1 MRLLGTPAGSA
12 VEPAAADFA
21 ERMSLWFNA
30 FDAIRLQAVHQAV
43 RGVAPAAARAPAAS
57 SRSLDDDLYR
67 VRSVLARAIAQDP
80 LPASAAADADY
91 APFQQRHAELQRQ
104 MTLMIP
110 PLRDHVRQAV
120 SRVSPRL
127 RQLALLDA
135 ALQEMLAD
143 REQALWPTAA
153 GLLQRRF
160 DALRTA
166 PATDGDAA
174 GDDWLARFRQEWH
187 EALRAELDLRLA
199 PVAGLLAAL
208 RNESEPES

>member
-1 MRLLGTPAGSA
+1 MRLLGTPAGIA
-12 VEPAAADFA
+12 VEPSGADFA
-21 ERMSLWFNA
+21 ERMSGWFNA

-43 RGVAPAAARAPAAS
+43 RGVAPVAARPPAAS
-57 SRSLDDDLYR
+57 VPSLEQDLHR

-80 LPASAAADADY
+80 LAAPAAADAGY

-104 MTLMIP
+104 MALMIA

-120 SRVSPRL
+120 SRESPRL

-135 ALQEMLAD
+135 ALQDMLAD

-160 DALRTA
+160 
-166 PATDGDAA
+166 
-174 GDDWLARFRQEWH
+174 
-187 EALRAELDLRLA
+187 EALRATAANDSDAAADDGLARLRHEWQEALLAELDLRLG